1 MNTRPIFLP
10 FVAVLVSFALMAS
23 GCQVI
28 RPTVPAARTP
38 GVMPTASRGP
48 TTPTVAPTLVPSPVP
63 QRPITLTVW
72 LPDALVPP
80 SHVTATAVLKQQI
93 AAFAA
98 SQPGVSVQTLT
109 KRASG
114 PGGILDLMQTA
125 APVAPS
131 VLPDVTLLDLASV
144 PVAAQAGLLR
154 PLDDQMLDVALADL
168 FPFGEAGRIDER
180 WLAVPYAVDLEHVV
194 YPGARASSPPSTWT
208 QVISGTLPYLF
219 PAGATSGTTSDALLA
234 HYMAAGGRWLDAS
247 GQPALDALALQQM
260 LRQLKETQQAG
271 LISANVLNLNSPD
284 ETWTAYLNVPAQ
296 IAHVRASRFIT
307 QRLAFTGTLAAALP
321 GYDEPAR
328 LVARGWALVVPAR
341 DPARRSA
348 AAALIRWLMLPENQ
362 GAWTR
367 TVGLIPASRSAF
379 ESWYPTDRYT
389 TFLRREMERAASP
402 PPSPV
407 LQVIGP
413 AIQKA
418 VADVLR
424 GQVQPAEAAAN
435 AAASV
440 ARTSK

>member
-1 MNTRPIFLP
+1 M
-10 FVAVLVSFALMAS
+10 LVSLAWMAS

-28 RPTVPAARTP
+28 RPTVPASPAP
-38 GVMPTASRGP
+38 GVTPTTSQRPA
-48 TTPTVAPTLVPSPVP
+48 TPTVAPTSAPSPVP
-63 QRPITLTVW
+63 QSPITLTVW
-72 LPDALVPP
+72 LPDTLVPP

-93 AAFAA
+93 ATFAV
-98 SQPGVSVQTLT
+98 SRPGVAVQTLT

-144 PVAAQAGLLR
+144 PVAAQLGLLR
-154 PLDDQMLDVALADL
+154 PLDDQVPDEAMADL
-168 FPFGEAGRIDER
+168 FPFGEVGRIGEQ

-234 HYMAAGGRWLDAS
+234 HYIAAGGRWLDAN
-247 GQPALDALALQQM
+247 GQPALDALVLQQM
-260 LRQLKETQQAG
+260 LRQLKDAQQVG

-307 QRLAFTGTLAAALP
+307 QRLTLTGTLAAALP
-321 GYDEPAR
+321 GYDESAR

-348 AAALIRWLMLPENQ
+348 AAALIRWLVLPENQ
-362 GAWTR
+362 GVWTR

-379 ESWYPTDRYT
+379 EYWYPTDRYT
-389 TFLRREMERAASP
+389 TFLRRELERAVP
-402 PPSPV
+402 PPPAPV
-407 LQVIGP
+407 MQVIGP

-424 GQVQPAEAAAN
+424 GQVQPADAAAN

-440 ARTSK
+440 ARVSK